1 MKPDR
6 CQATAASG
14 KPRSATPRPGSRFC
28 LWHDPRAAEERRELS
43 RKGGH
48 GRSNAARA
56 RRGLPGEVLT
66 PAELQGVL
74 GRTLRG
80 LVAGEVEPGVAN
92 AAANLG
98 RAIVAVRAATEL
110 EDRLSALEAAAGV
123 GRGRTA

>member
-1 MKPDR
+1 MKPER

-14 KPRSATPRPGSRFC
+14 KPCSATPRPGHPYC
-28 LWHDPRAAEERRELS
+28 LWHDPAAADERRELS

-56 RRGLPGEVLT
+56 RRTLPHDVLT
-66 PAELQGVL
+66 PADLQGVL

-80 LVAGEVEPGVAN
+80 LIAGKVEPGVAN

-98 RAIVAVRAATEL
+98 RAIVAVREATEL
-110 EDRLSALEAAAGV
+110 EERLTALEAAAGI
-123 GRGRTA
+123 GRRPTA